1 MTYSRHTDAM
11 IEDLV
16 NVTCGEQA
24 SEREKH
30 MYREALRSLVRLAKV
45 EQRFEMR
52 SDLRTLTDLP
62 ADMFLQ

>member
-16 NVTCGEQA
+16 NVTCAEQA

-30 MYREALRSLVRLAKV
+30 MYREVLRSLVRLAKV

-52 SDLRTLTDLP
+52 SDLQALTNLP
-62 ADMFLQ
+62 ADVFLH